1 MDDSKLENIGF
12 QETRPIYPD
21 FKKIVNFEHIPV
33 NEKLTRL
40 MEDYV
45 KIHTSGNPA
54 YSMDN
59 FLDNP
64 EFSAT
69 PAFFASA
76 ESWNNF
82 FKKMNDNSKQWKT
95 FDYKLEEIL
104 SGSKHFQS
112 RYFSGPGF

>member
-1 MDDSKLENIGF
+1 
-12 QETRPIYPD
+12 
-21 FKKIVNFEHIPV
+21 
-33 NEKLTRL
+33 

-59 FLDNP
+59 FLENP

-69 PAFFASA
+69 PAFFASE
-76 ESWNNF
+76 ESWNKF
-82 FKKMNDNSKQWKT
+82 FKKMSSKQWKT

-104 SGSKHFQS
+104 GGSKNFQD
-112 RYFSGPGF
+112 RFHSG

>member
-1 MDDSKLENIGF
+1 
-12 QETRPIYPD
+12 
-21 FKKIVNFEHIPV
+21 
-33 NEKLTRL
+33 

-59 FLDNP
+59 FIDNP

-69 PAFFASA
+69 PAFFASD
-76 ESWNNF
+76 ETWKKF
-82 FKKMNDNSKQWKT
+82 FKILGDNQKQWNT

-104 SGSKHFQS
+104 SSANHFQN
-112 RYFSGPGF
+112 RFIPGPGF

>member
-1 MDDSKLENIGF
+1 MDNIKLENIGF

-21 FKKIVNFEHIPV
+21 FKKITNFEHIPV

-59 FLDNP
+59 FLENP

-69 PAFFASA
+69 PAFFASE
-76 ESWNNF
+76 ESWNKF
-82 FKKMNDNSKQWKT
+82 FKLMSSKQWKT

-112 RYFSGPGF
+112 RFFSGPGF

>member
-1 MDDSKLENIGF
+1 MDKLENIGF

-69 PAFFASA
+69 PAFFSSE
-76 ESWNNF
+76 ESWNKF
-82 FKKMNDNSKQWKT
+82 FKLMSSKQWKT

-112 RYFSGPGF
+112 RFFSGPGF